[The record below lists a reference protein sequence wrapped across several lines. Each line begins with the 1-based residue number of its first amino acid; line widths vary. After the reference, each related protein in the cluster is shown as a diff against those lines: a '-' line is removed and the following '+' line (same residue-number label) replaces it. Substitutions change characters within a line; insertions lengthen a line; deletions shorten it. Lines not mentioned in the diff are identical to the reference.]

1 MASIFSKFFPHG
13 RRDVF
18 RFIKN
23 SLLVIFGTGIL
34 AFGTGLFL
42 IPFDLVTGGVSGI
55 GIVLSNI
62 VPNSVPII
70 GAFGA
75 EDYASI
81 LVWVLFFVGL
91 AFLGKHFALQTLLST
106 IVYPFFLSFG
116 IWLSGSDM
124 LGGFFNLHSE
134 MYMQYENVSIILA
147 TVFGGVMVGAGS
159 ALTFIGG
166 GSTGGSDIIPL
177 VICKFARK
185 LNTSMMIFITDA
197 SIVMLGMFAEQNL
210 VISLLGIV
218 AAFICAIV
226 VDKLF
231 LGESSAFIAQVVS
244 SKYQAINRAIIK
256 QMNRT
261 TTITTAT
268 GGYTGEERKMIM
280 VTFSVR
286 QYAIFSAI
294 VSAIDKNAFVT
305 LHRAHEISGDGWTYN
320 LEYNP
325 TELDEDSL
333 AEDDQA
339 DKDEL

>member
-1 MASIFSKFFPHG
+1 MNKAVKRLFPHG
-13 RRDVF
+13 RRDVY
-18 RFIKN
+18 RLIKN
-23 SLLVIFGTGIL
+23 TLLVILGTGIL

-42 IPFDLVTGGVSGI
+42 IPFNLVTGGVSGI
-55 GIVLSNI
+55 GIVLEQI
-62 VPNSVPII
+62 IPDEAPIFGAI
-70 GAFGA
+70 GA
-75 EDYASI
+75 DVYASV
-81 LVWVLFFVGL
+81 LVWVLFFIGL
-91 AFLGKHFALQTLLST
+91 IFLGKHFALQTLVST

-116 IWLSGSDM
+116 IWLAGSDI

-147 TVFGGVMVGAGS
+147 TVFGGVCVGAGS

-166 GSTGGSDIIPL
+166 GSTGGTDIIPL
-177 VICKFARK
+177 VICKYQRR
-185 LNTSMMIFITDA
+185 LNTSMMIFFTDA
-197 SIVMLGMFAEQNL
+197 TVVVLGMLAVRNL
-210 VISLLGIV
+210 VITLLGIV

-231 LGESSAFIAQVVS
+231 LGESSAFIAQIVS
-244 SKYQAINRAIIK
+244 SKYDAINRAIIK

-261 TTITTAT
+261 TTITTAE
-268 GGYTGEERKMIM
+268 GGYTGEERRLIM

-294 VSAIDKNAFVT
+294 VSTIDKNAFVT

-325 TELDEDSL
+325 TELDEVTF
-333 AEDDQA
+333 AVDDQA
-339 DKDEL
+339 DKD

>member
-1 MASIFSKFFPHG
+1 MKNLLKSAFPG
-13 RRDVF
+13 GKRDVL

-23 SLLVIFGTGIL
+23 TLLVILGTGIL
-34 AFGTGLFL
+34 AVGTGLFL
-42 IPFDLVTGGVSGI
+42 IPFNLVSGGVSGI
-55 GIVLSNI
+55 GIILADEI
-62 VPNSVPII
+62 PDAVPII
-70 GAFGA
+70 GTWEA
-75 EDYASI
+75 ETFASI

-91 AFLGKHFALQTLLST
+91 AFLGKHFALQTLVST
-106 IVYPFFLSFG
+106 IVYPFFLKLG
-116 IWLSGSDM
+116 TTLAETDI
-124 LGGFFNLHSE
+124 LGGFFNLQSD
-134 MYMQYENVSIILA
+134 MYAEFGGVAIILA
-147 TVFGGVMVGAGS
+147 TVFGGAFVGAGS

-197 SIVMLGMFAEQNL
+197 TIVVLGMFSLNNL

-218 AAFICAIV
+218 AAFICAIT

-231 LGESSAFIAQVVS
+231 LGESSAFIAQIVS
-244 SKYQAINRAIIK
+244 EKYREISDTIIK

-261 TTITTAT
+261 TTILEAE
-268 GGYTGEERKMIM
+268 GGYTGLPRRMIM

-294 VSAIDKNAFVT
+294 VSSIDKNAFVT

-320 LEYNP
+320 IEYNP
-325 TELDEDSL
+325 TEYDPE
-333 AEDDQA
+333 
-339 DKDEL
+339 KK

>member
-1 MASIFSKFFPHG
+1 MGKIINSLFPRG
-13 RRDVF
+13 GRDVI
-18 RFIKN
+18 RFLKN
-23 SLLVIFGTGIL
+23 TLLVILGTGIL
-34 AFGTGLFL
+34 AFGTGLFI
-42 IPFDLVTGGVSGI
+42 IPFNLVTGGVSGI
-55 GIVLSNI
+55 GIVLEQ
-62 VPNSVPII
+62 II
-70 GAFGA
+70 PDEAPFFGA
-75 EDYASI
+75 LGADVYASV
-81 LVWVLFFVGL
+81 LVWLLFFVGL
-91 AFLGKHFALQTLLST
+91 LFLGKHFALQTLVST

-116 IWLSGSDM
+116 IWLAGSDI

-147 TVFGGVMVGAGS
+147 TVFGGVCVGAGS

-177 VICKFARK
+177 VICKYARR

-197 SIVMLGMFAEQNL
+197 SIVLLGMLAVRNL

-231 LGESSAFIAQVVS
+231 LGESSAFIAQIVS
-244 SKYQAINRAIIK
+244 SKYEAINRAIIK

-261 TTITTAT
+261 TTITTAE

-294 VSAIDKNAFVT
+294 VSTIDKNAFVT

-325 TELDEDSL
+325 TELDEDVL
-333 AEDDQA
+333 GIEDEDHGA
-339 DKDEL
+339 

>member
-1 MASIFSKFFPHG
+1 MSTVLSKFFPHG
-13 RRDVF
+13 KRDVL

-23 SLLVIFGTGIL
+23 TLLVVLGTGIL

-42 IPFDLVTGGVSGI
+42 IPFDLITGGVSGI
-55 GIVLSNI
+55 GIALKEVI
-62 VPNSVPII
+62 PDTTPII
-70 GAFGA
+70 GSFGA
-75 EDYASI
+75 ETYASI
-81 LVWVLFFVGL
+81 LVWVLFFFGL
-91 AFLGKHFALQTLLST
+91 IFLGKHFALQTLVST

-116 IWLSGSDM
+116 IWLAGSDI

-147 TVFGGVMVGAGS
+147 TVFGGVLVGAGS

-177 VICKFARK
+177 VICKYFRK
-185 LNTSMMIFITDA
+185 LNTSVMIFITDA
-197 SIVMLGMFAEQNL
+197 SIVVLGMFAVRNL

-244 SKYQAINRAIIK
+244 SKYDAINRAIIK

-294 VSAIDKNAFVT
+294 VSAIDKNAFIT

-325 TELDEDSL
+325 TELYEELSPADEPTG
-333 AEDDQA
+333 E
-339 DKDEL
+339 